1 MAFAYECTIK
11 DSGVYD
17 ATFVSYT
24 NDNPPQKVDEHTLGD
39 GMTKSL
45 GLDYETDNTVNVY
58 MQAGPSMWQGKV
70 NAGDEIRCDGI
81 SMDWNVYLNGKK
93 VAHGL

>member
-1 MAFAYECTIK
+1 MAFPYECTIK
-11 DSGVYD
+11 DSGGYD

-24 NDNPPQKVDEHTLGD
+24 NGNPPVKVDGHTLSG
-39 GMTKSL
+39 GTSKQL
-45 GLDYETDNTVNVY
+45 GLDYETNNPVEVY
-58 MQAGPSMWQGKV
+58 MQEGPSMWSGTV

-93 VAHGL
+93 VAHGK